1 MNAPDPVGRGWRALL
16 AGGWQEARSSF
27 EEALEQGETP
37 EALDGLASS
46 AGWLDDAATALSARE
61 RAYRLFRQR
70 NDPEMAARV
79 AFSMALDVLN
89 FRGDP
94 AVASGWIQ
102 RGRDLL
108 RDRPESPWLG
118 AIDLAEAWMAVLF
131 HKDIPRARR
140 LAERAL
146 EAGYRTGVP
155 DLLIIAKS
163 RLGQVLVSAGQVA
176 DGMRLLDEASAAA
189 LAGEMFDAA
198 SSVAVCCSLMTA
210 CLRVRDLDRAA
221 QWYRQAGELA
231 DRRLA
236 EPFRSWRWEYGTVL
250 VWWGRW
256 EEAEREL
263 IQEMEAAAARP
274 VQAGMAQV
282 ALADLR
288 RRQGRFDQA
297 ADLLDDLDARP
308 GRSGLAH
315 LTMSTRAALSLDHGD
330 HQTAIDLAETYLRAV
345 PRDDPVERV
354 DALEILAR
362 ARAALGDP
370 EGAEVPAAEL
380 HDIAEGVGTAALR
393 AAAGLAAG
401 EVAAARGD
409 AAGARDAFE
418 GARDLFDQAGAPFE
432 AARARLGLAW
442 SLVTLGRSD
451 RATPEARAAQLAFDA
466 LGARADAERVTRL
479 LGEMK
484 PDTAAGSDLRLTAR
498 EVEVLRLV
506 GRGRTNEE
514 VASELFLSVRTVE
527 RHLSNVYSKIGVHGR
542 AARVLASTYASKNG
556 LT

>member
-1 MNAPDPVGRGWRALL
+1 MALL
-16 AGGWQEARSSF
+16 AGAWQEARTAF
-27 EEALEQGETP
+27 EEALKLGETP
-37 EALDGLASS
+37 EALDGLAGA

-61 RAYRLFRQR
+61 RAYRLFLQR
-70 NDPEMAARV
+70 GDRELAARV
-79 AFSMALDVLN
+79 AFNMALDVLN

-108 RDRPESPWLG
+108 RDRPESPWRG
-118 AIDLAEAWMAVLF
+118 AIDLAEAWMALLF
-131 HKDIPRARR
+131 HKDIPKARR

-155 DLLIIAKS
+155 DVLIIAKS
-163 RLGQVLVSAGQVA
+163 RLGEVLVSAGQVA

-221 QWYRQAGELA
+221 QWHRQAGELA

-263 IQEMEAAAARP
+263 VQEMELAAARP

-288 RRQGRFDQA
+288 RRQGRFHEA
-297 ADLLDDLDARP
+297 TALLDDLDARP
-308 GRSGLAH
+308 VRFGLAH
-315 LTMSTRAALSLDHGD
+315 LTMSTRAALSLDRGD
-330 HQTAIDLAETYLRAV
+330 HDTAVDLAESYLRAV
-345 PRDDPVERV
+345 PREDPVERL
-354 DALEILAR
+354 DALETLSR

-380 HDIAEGVGTAALR
+380 RDIAEGVGNAALR
-393 AAAGLAAG
+393 AAAMVAAG

-418 GARDLFDQAGAPFE
+418 RARDLFDEAGAPFE
-432 AARARLGLAW
+432 AARARLRLAW
-442 SLVTLGRSD
+442 ALVGLGRPD
-451 RATPEARAAQLAFDA
+451 RAGIQARAAQLAFDA
-466 LGARADAERVTRL
+466 LGARADSERATRL
-479 LGEMK
+479 LVEIG
-484 PDTAAGSDLRLTAR
+484 PDTTAQPHLRLSAR
-498 EVEVLRLV
+498 EVDVLRLV
-506 GRGRTNEE
+506 GQGKSNEE
-514 VASELFLSVRTVE
+514 IASELFLSVRTVE
-527 RHLSNVYSKIGVHGR
+527 RHMSNVYSKIGAHGR
-542 AARVLASTYASKNG
+542 AARVLASTYASKHG

>member
-1 MNAPDPVGRGWRALL
+1 MKAPDPVGRGWTALL
-16 AGGWQEARSSF
+16 TGAWQEARSSF
-27 EEALEQGETP
+27 EEALEQDDTP

-46 AGWLDDAATALSARE
+46 AGWLDDAATALTARE

-79 AFSMALDVLN
+79 AFNMALDVLN

-118 AIDLAEAWMAVLF
+118 AIDLAEAWMVLLF
-131 HKDIPRARR
+131 DKDIPRARR

-155 DLLIIAKS
+155 DLLIIGKS
-163 RLGQVLVSAGQVA
+163 RLGEVLVMQGQVA

-221 QWYRQAGELA
+221 QWDRQASELA

-263 IQEMEAAAARP
+263 VQEMEVAAARP
-274 VQAGMAQV
+274 VQAGMAQL

-288 RRQGRFDQA
+288 RRQGRFDEA
-297 ADLLDDLDARP
+297 EALLNDLDARP
-308 GRSGLAH
+308 HRFGLAH
-315 LTMSTRAALSLDHGD
+315 LTTSTRAALSLDRAD
-330 HQTAIDLAETYLRAV
+330 HQTAMDLAESYLRAV

-370 EGAEVPAAEL
+370 EGAEIVATEL
-380 HDIAEGVGTAALR
+380 HDIAEGVETPALR
-393 AAAGLAAG
+393 AGAALAAG

-418 GARDLFDQAGAPFE
+418 RARDLFDEAGAPFE
-432 AARARLGLAW
+432 AARARLRLAW
-442 SLVTLGRSD
+442 ALVGLGRAD
-451 RATPEARAAQLAFDA
+451 RAAAQARAAQLAFDA
-466 LGARADAERVTRL
+466 LGARADAARATRVL
-479 LGEMK
+479 VEIG
-484 PDTAAGSDLRLTAR
+484 PDTTGRPDLRLSPR

-506 GRGRTNEE
+506 GQGRSNEE
-514 VASELFLSVRTVE
+514 IASELFLSVRTVE
-527 RHLSNVYSKIGVHGR
+527 RHLSNVYSKIGARGR
-542 AARVLASTYASKNG
+542 AARVLATMYASEHG